1 MQLQSATS
9 TPDALSLQPPW
20 GYRPM
25 AWLGLLVNLLILPLT
40 LQFIS
45 VDPFWRTA
53 NITIAAAGVLPTAV
67 LGVIASIALLRWQ
80 HWGQILAIVALSL
93 SLAVCLPYGIV
104 RLVMVE
110 PGRSLLAIAAPV
122 AWVINAAAL
131 VFWCRP
137 SIRSYL
143 T

>member
-25 AWLGLLVNLLILPLT
+25 AWLGLLVNLLSLPLT
-40 LQFIS
+40 LQFIL

-53 NITIAAAGVLPTAV
+53 NIAIAAAGVLPTAV

-110 PGRSLLAIAAPV
+110 PGRFILAIAAPV
-122 AWVINAAAL
+122 GWVINVAAL

-137 SIRSYL
+137 SIRAYL
-143 T
+143 R